1 MNIYDSTGLQDI
13 VIDAGTSL
21 PTDGTTGEEIS
32 LQGVTDK
39 VKVIM
44 KFIPKQR
51 KCIASHIKN
60 EGLFWLVTDVL
71 GIDVP
76 ETPWDPISIT
86 LDHINKK
93 IAELQEDMQVL
104 LDVDFKA
111 AFQWLELAASDLKN
125 EDFESAFGYLEK
137 VEHDSVRAY
146 SQVKTFQNKVF
157 CKNMTI
163 FSKYMIKCYNK
174 KTKSFDHLSSL
185 LQNKQKALADSVLMD
200 VDLILE
206 EFEKIEDDPNWW
218 QRMVNN
224 AKSKSDEQYVL
235 DGLLKVALPII
246 WYHNDLFQVKDYRD
260 KDMLKYIPDGKEDA
274 AEILLEGRWPIRVWK
289 ACGWLHFEFQ
299 NKNAVDEGIRNT
311 KFHRIAINGDC
322 KYYSNSWFCSVV

>member
-1 MNIYDSTGLQDI
+1 MEG
-13 VIDAGTSL
+13 A
-21 PTDGTTGEEIS
+21 TGEEIGF
-32 LQGVTDK
+32 QGVTDN
-39 VKVIM
+39 VILKYVPEQGQVM
-44 KFIPKQR
+44 
-51 KCIASHIKN
+51 ASYVAN

-71 GIDVP
+71 GIVAG
-76 ETPWDPISIT
+76 TSLKWDPTSIT
-86 LDHINKK
+86 LAQIKKK
-93 IAELQEDMQVL
+93 IEALQEDMNVL

-111 AFQWLELAASDLKN
+111 AFQWLEFAASDLKN
-125 EDFESAFGYLEK
+125 KDFESAFSYLEK
-137 VEHDSVRAY
+137 VQNDSVRAY

-274 AEILLEGRWPIRVWK
+274 AEILLDGKWPIRVWK
-289 ACGWLHFEFQ
+289 EKDDYGVCLEFEFQ
-299 NKNAVDEGIRNT
+299 NQSEVDDKIRFST
-311 KFHRIAINGDC
+311 FESISSLC
-322 KYYSNSWFCSVV
+322 KYLKN